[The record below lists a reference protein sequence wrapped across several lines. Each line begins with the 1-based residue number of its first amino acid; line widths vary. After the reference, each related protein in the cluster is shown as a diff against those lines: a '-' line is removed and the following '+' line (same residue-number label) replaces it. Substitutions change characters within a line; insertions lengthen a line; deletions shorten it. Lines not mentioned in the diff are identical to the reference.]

1 MSQPD
6 HNALLLNEYRQ
17 YMLPV
22 LNFRDIVL
30 VRGQGSYVWD
40 ANDNR
45 YLDLNSGQ
53 FCAVLG
59 HSDLGVSKKIL
70 EISQTLQD
78 TDTSTLTGSVLLAAK
93 KIHDRAPGMQARTIF
108 LSTGAEAVECCLKY
122 AKHLKEKSGVISFDK
137 AYHGLTHGSAAYS
150 MSRDRIRPTV
160 EHSYVTATP
169 RVFGNAETAES
180 EAEIDRCIEDFRQ
193 TIAREKAHIAA
204 AIFEPIISGGGFYF
218 PPARYFQ
225 TVRKICDDNDIFL
238 VFDEC
243 QTGFGRTGSWFYYQQ
258 LECVPDFIVCAKA
271 MGMGYPVSCVIAN
284 GQTVPHEKFVMEYF
298 SSHQNESYAGA
309 LVSHLIDEIEARD
322 LLNRNHT
329 TGEALLA
336 RLGAIAAGFP
346 SIRNVRG
353 RGLMCAF
360 DLADAP
366 GLNSKQTGDL
376 FCKLAQRNGLL
387 MQHCNLGRTL
397 RLLPNY
403 AATAED
409 FDFFEARLKETLI
422 QFPAMLND
430 AVSHQAV
437 PQPAALNQPD

>member
-6 HNALLLNEYRQ
+6 HNALLLADYRQ

-22 LNFRDIVL
+22 LSFRDIVL

-40 ANDNR
+40 ANGTR

-59 HSDLGVSKKIL
+59 HSDPGVSKKIL
-70 EISQTLQD
+70 DISQTLQD
-78 TDTSTLTGSVLLAAK
+78 TDTSTLTEAVLHAAK
-93 KIHDRAPGMQARTIF
+93 KIHDRAPGMQARTLF

-150 MSRDRIRPTV
+150 MSRDRIRPTI

-169 RVFGNAETAES
+169 LVFGDSAENQAEV
-180 EAEIDRCIEDFRQ
+180 DRCIEDFRQ
-193 TIAREKAHIAA
+193 TIVREKANIAA

-225 TVRKICDDNDIFL
+225 AIRKICDENEIFL

-258 LECVPDFIVCAKA
+258 LDCVPDFIVCAKA

-284 GQTVPHEKFVMEYF
+284 GRTVPHEKFVMEYF

-309 LVSHLIDEIEARD
+309 LVAHLIDEIEARD
-322 LLNRNHT
+322 LLSSNRA
-329 TGEALLA
+329 TGAALLA
-336 RLGAIAAGFP
+336 RLRAIAAEFP
-346 SIRNVRG
+346 LICNVRG

-360 DLADAP
+360 DLADTSK
-366 GLNSKQTGDL
+366 LNSKQIGDL
-376 FCKLAQRNGLL
+376 FCRLAQHNGLL

-403 AATAED
+403 AASAED
-409 FDFFEARLKETLI
+409 FDFFDARLKATLT
-422 QFPAMLND
+422 QFPATLD
-430 AVSHQAV
+430 EAVS
-437 PQPAALNQPD
+437 NRD